1 MTIPPG
7 PYSPNPA
14 PLLVRALRALR
25 RDTGLPV
32 AFGGPV
38 SRDGRGFV
46 IEQLDGARTTSLL
59 RLRVQAGAGLGGRA
73 LALARPWVVDDY
85 FAAEEITHV
94 YDHAVAP
101 EHLRSIAAAPV
112 VVDGAPR
119 AVLYVASRSSV
130 DFGDRLLE
138 SVARV
143 VQLVERDLAVEEE
156 VRRRLAAAPPA
167 LHSAEVHELVAELS
181 QIAATVQDEGIR
193 RRLVDVCRRTR
204 LLAGRVPSA
213 DRSPAPAVAA
223 VRLSPREREV
233 LAEVARGCTND
244 EVAEAL
250 GLLSNT
256 VKSYL
261 KSAMRKLGAT
271 NRVQAVN
278 LARAAGALD

>member
-1 MTIPPG
+1 
-7 PYSPNPA
+7 
-14 PLLVRALRALR
+14 
-25 RDTGLPV
+25 
-32 AFGGPV
+32 
-38 SRDGRGFV
+38 
-46 IEQLDGARTTSLL
+46 
-59 RLRVQAGAGLGGRA
+59 
-73 LALARPWVVDDY
+73 PWVVDDY

-94 YDHAVAP
+94 YDHAVTP

-213 DRSPAPAVAA
+213 DRSPAQPWQRSGCLRGNGRCWQRSPGGA
-223 VRLSPREREV
+223 RTTRSPRRW
-233 LAEVARGCTND
+233 GCCRT
-244 EVAEAL
+244 
-250 GLLSNT
+250 
-256 VKSYL
+256 
-261 KSAMRKLGAT
+261 R
-271 NRVQAVN
+271 
-278 LARAAGALD
+278 